1 MSLCEKNSVRDGG
14 LLNMLRKEVVEYAE
28 ENDAEYGRCGTCKHY
43 QKTSV
48 FSQRYN
54 GSRYSF
60 AWKEYTE
67 NHKGDLTWKTK

>member
-1 MSLCEKNSVRDGG
+1 
-14 LLNMLRKEVVEYAE
+14 MLRKEVVEYAE

-48 FSQRYN
+48 CSQCYS

-60 AWKEYTE
+60 ARK
-67 NHKGDLTWKTK
+67 